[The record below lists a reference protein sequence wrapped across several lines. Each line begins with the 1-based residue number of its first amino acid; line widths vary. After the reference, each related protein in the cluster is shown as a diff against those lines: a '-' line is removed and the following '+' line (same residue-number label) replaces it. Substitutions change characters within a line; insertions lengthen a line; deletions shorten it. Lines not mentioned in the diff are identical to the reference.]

1 VGREPKQEQI
11 IYGSH
16 ACAAVFR
23 ERPQDIIRAY
33 IRKDRIQGQAEML
46 KYLAAHKLAYHVLS
60 AEVLE
65 KICHSVHHDG
75 LAILSKKKHPHNAQS
90 WKTWLQKQ
98 PQSCPILWCAGL
110 QNPHNLGAI
119 VRSAAHF
126 GFEALVI
133 SGFESSSLPAAATRV
148 AMGGSEVLEI
158 WLAQKNE
165 EVLPVLKSLQR
176 PIYTT
181 SSHGG
186 EDILSTLIPKDV
198 IVVFGSESLGVSE
211 IIDKSAKGRWL
222 IPGTGLVES
231 LNVSVAAGIFMAR
244 YAQLYPR
251 A

>member
-1 VGREPKQEQI
+1 MRREQKQEQI
-11 IYGSH
+11 IYGIH

-33 IRKDRIQGQAEML
+33 IRKDRIQGQSELL

-60 AEVLE
+60 AEDLE
-65 KICHSVHHDG
+65 KVCHSVHHDG
-75 LAILSKKKHPHNAQS
+75 LAILSKKKPAHSSQS
-90 WKTWLQKQ
+90 WKAWLLQQ
-98 PQSCPILWCAGL
+98 PQDVPILWCAGL
-110 QNPHNLGAI
+110 QNPHNIGAI

-126 GFEALVI
+126 GFPGLVI
-133 SGFESSSLPAAATRV
+133 SGFDSNSLPAAATRV

-165 EVLPVLKSLQR
+165 EVLPVLQSLQR
-176 PIYTT
+176 PIFTT

-186 EDILSTLIPKDV
+186 EDILSTVIPKDV

-244 YAQLYPR
+244 YAQLYPGV
-251 A
+251 